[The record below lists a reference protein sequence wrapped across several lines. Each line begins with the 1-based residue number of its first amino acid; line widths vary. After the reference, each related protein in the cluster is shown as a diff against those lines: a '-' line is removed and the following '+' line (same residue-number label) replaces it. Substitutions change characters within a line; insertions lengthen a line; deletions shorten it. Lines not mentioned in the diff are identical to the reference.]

1 MVRAVVLAAIL
12 LPAAA
17 RAGDLC
23 APGVRH
29 HGAPIDLDVK
39 DADVHDVLRLLGEVG
54 HVNVVVSDGVK
65 GKVTLHLERVPW
77 DAVVCAVAGV
87 QRLTIDVRDD
97 ILLVRPATPAPATRA
112 P

>member
-1 MVRAVVLAAIL
+1 MVRALALAAIL

-17 RAGDLC
+17 RADDLC

-54 HVNVVVSDGVK
+54 HVNVVVSDGVT
-65 GKVTLHLERVPW
+65 GKVTLHLKRVPW
-77 DAVVCAVAGV
+77 DAVACAIAGV
-87 QRLTIDVRDD
+87 QHLTIDVRDD
-97 ILLVRPATPAPATRA
+97 ILLVRPAAPAPATRA
-112 P
+112 R